1 MARITI
7 SIAKQRLYLE
17 INSQS
22 NEYIISTSKF
32 GPGEKKDSFC
42 TPRGRHIIRAKIG
55 EGETRGQIFKD
66 RRPTGDIYSPD
77 SHNLEDGD
85 WILTRILWL
94 SGTEVG
100 KNRLGNVDTMQRYIY
115 LHGVPDD
122 AILGIPRS
130 MGCINMSNNDI
141 EELFDLVEVGTP
153 VEID

>member
-1 MARITI
+1 MPLIKI

-17 INSQS
+17 IESQTT
-22 NEYIISTSKF
+22 EYIISTSKF

-55 EGETRGQIFKD
+55 EGETVGQIFKS
-66 RRPTGDIYSPD
+66 RRPTGDIYSPN

-115 LHGVPDD
+115 IHGAPDD
-122 AILGIPRS
+122 LILGIPRS
-130 MGCINMSNNDI
+130 MGCVNMSNSDI
-141 EELFDLVEVGTP
+141 EELFHLVEVGTP

>member
-1 MARITI
+1 MPRIKI

-17 INSQS
+17 IDSQTT
-22 NEYIISTSKF
+22 EYIISTSRF

-55 EGETRGQIFKD
+55 EGETIGQIFKN
-66 RRPTGDIYSPD
+66 RRPTGDIYSPN

-115 LHGVPDD
+115 IHGAPDD
-122 AILGIPRS
+122 LILGIPRS
-130 MGCINMSNNDI
+130 MGCINMSNSDI
-141 EELFDLVEVGTP
+141 EELFHLVEVGTP

>member
-77 SHNLEDGD
+77 SHNLADGD

-115 LHGVPDD
+115 IHGAPDD
-122 AILGIPRS
+122 LILGIPRS
-130 MGCINMSNNDI
+130 MGCINMSNSDI
-141 EELFDLVEVGTP
+141 EELFHLVEVGTP